1 MVKRPNLTLIY
12 FIFALTSIVY
22 LIFPKYSLSTDD
34 IGTWIN
40 NTSMPDSNNIASHF
54 SLVYNNKLYVLGGAN
69 NSVGENGIYSTIGD
83 DGQLSAW
90 SEISSKPNQLWSA
103 GANFGNK
110 VYLLGGANS
119 GVRNISD
126 VKLGIIGPSGDINL
140 WTDVTPLPSALS
152 LGGATIIGNRIYHA
166 GGTTSGQNPN
176 LATDDIWMAEIDNS
190 TGILSDWTLAGKL
203 PEALIKFGMVND
215 NGYIIIVGGE
225 SPSGTSDRVMSTKIN
240 NDGTIGNWNTQPN
253 LLYPNNR
260 GSITKLSDHIIL
272 AGGYTPTLTDK
283 VMYSTVNDGNV
294 SGWIESTN
302 SLPYS
307 NCCSPMSSWSN
318 HLFITGGHNGSSY
331 ISSVI
336 SSTVNFFVSTPSP
349 IPTESATPS
358 ASPNASPTVSPT
370 ATASATPTT
379 TPIVLNV
386 PNLKQYSLPWKN
398 KLYAFTQKTIH
409 EFGCALTSAA
419 MVLQYH
425 GHNINPDKLN
435 DWLKNE
441 PDGYIRNGLIN
452 WLAITRYTKL
462 HDTAN
467 SPSLEFKRL
476 LPTNE
481 NLTNELTN
489 NRPAILKENG
499 HFVVAKS
506 ILGNTFGIN
515 DPGYSNR
522 SDLTSYNNSFL
533 AINSFTPSHTDLSY
547 MMFVVDPNINLKLFD
562 NNNNPVDSQEFI
574 EDPINNLIKP
584 NQKSGSPVKI
594 LILSKPQNGKYTL
607 KLTGSKGK
615 YNLDSYLYDVNGKV
629 TTNKFEGKLNSDD
642 TDKFTI
648 NFENRKSIKD
658 KDKKSDFKFWF
669 KDIFD
674 FFKYFYKN

>member
-1 MVKRPNLTLIY
+1 MFIKKVIITLILVVLPLILPTIIHAQN
-12 FIFALTSIVY
+12 IFE
-22 LIFPKYSLSTDD
+22 DD
-34 IGTWIN
+34 FETGEISDKWPYISGNWTKE
-40 NTSMPDSNNIASHF
+40 SF
-54 SLVYNNKLYVLGGAN
+54 N
-69 NSVGENGIYSTIGD
+69 NST
-83 DGQLSAW
+83 W
-90 SEISSKPNQLWSA
+90 SRVSSGGFTDNQLEID
-103 GANFGNK
+103 N
-110 VYLLGGANS
+110 
-119 GVRNISD
+119 
-126 VKLGIIGPSGDINL
+126 NL
-140 WTDVTPLPSALS
+140 WTDYIFKVDIFKIEGEDINLFFRTQGSRYLNLPGHNLP
-152 LGGATIIGNRIYHA
+152 IGYGLHMQHNRIA
-166 GGTTSGQNPN
+166 LQKFTSTSGTELHVVTENVPFLN
-176 LATDDIWMAEIDNS
+176 TTLKHVEIKLTNNNIKIFFDNS
-190 TGILSDWTLAGKL
+190 NSPIIDYTDA
-203 PEALIKFGMVND
+203 D
-215 NGYIIIVGGE
+215 NPFLNGGV
-225 SPSGTSDRVMSTKIN
+225 SI
-240 NDGTIGNWNTQPN
+240 
-253 LLYPNNR
+253 
-260 GSITKLSDHIIL
+260 GSIT
-272 AGGYTPTLTDK
+272 
-283 VMYSTVNDGNV
+283 
-294 SGWIESTN
+294 
-302 SLPYS
+302 
-307 NCCSPMSSWSN
+307 
-318 HLFITGGHNGSSY
+318 GSSSQNVRFDN
-331 ISSVI
+331 IVI
-336 SSTVNFFVSTPSP
+336 SELSTETAAPSP
-349 IPTESATPS
+349 TPTESATPS
-358 ASPNASPTVSPT
+358 ASPSASPTTSPT
-370 ATASATPTT
+370 ATTSAMPTA

-419 MVLQYH
+419 MILQYH

-522 SDLTSYNNSFL
+522 NDLTPYNNSFL

-547 MMFVVDPNINLKLFD
+547 MMFVVNPNINLKLFD

-607 KLTGSKGK
+607 KLTGNKGK

-629 TTNKFEGKLNSDD
+629 TTNKFEGKLNSND

-648 NFENRKSIKD
+648 NFEGRKSIKD